1 MESSGM
7 TTLQREVLVL
17 VLLIASLATA
27 IAVLLVILWATWYVY
42 LCEHILLALLTGV
55 RQAEALLPVLHQR
68 FWLAYRHRLCHG

>member
-27 IAVLLVILWATWYVY
+27 IAVLLVILWATWYVCLY
-42 LCEHILLALLTGV
+42 EHILLTLLTRI
-55 RQAEALLPVLHQR
+55 RQVKTLLPVLHQR